1 MATRVRLEWL
11 FWKLSTGVAAVEQ
24 RGDGGS
30 SCGGGVY
37 PKCARLWFRKGMS
50 GGIKFGVCRTS
61 KTYNAYCFPRGKL
74 LDIYRKL
81 KTATYFDILSDEM
94 DHLLPIT
101 QKETV
106 EPLAFVPPDAEE
118 EAVLGD
124 IWKGKATSSGVLYNS
139 YRDTNV
145 AEVIS
150 GEGKQSSLVNREDA
164 ETCDRFTGNCDE
176 GSKGGLRRVS
186 PSDIDVTQFKLLQE
200 QQHLHLQMP
209 HSQSLQFLLDQLLQ
223 HQMSGPGYS
232 QHVFDA
238 ARDNRLDQ
246 VQLRRHI
253 LSESQQNSHAS
264 SHLDSSLEQ
273 IIQEKINQGALQ
285 GQQDEF
291 FDLMSQAKYG
301 NMLPSEH
308 QLRLQQEQFQVQQLS
323 MALRQQLGM
332 EGDRRLAGS
341 LSADEVRQFVGNPSN
356 PHQAHSVGLNASD
369 NYQQRLSPLEDPYF
383 NRQNHSLQ
391 DLPERGNFDP
401 NSTAFGR
408 LNLPAVAPGMK
419 VENANSMDLAENL
432 YRQSKNQLGPFSSG
446 NHSLGQ
452 HVPCNAY
459 ASHPGATE
467 SFDSRKNVRLENSW
481 TIKQMQH
488 LNLETE
494 LQRRKSEVD
503 SSTWASAGG
512 VHENSKKALMD
523 LLQQK
528 LGLQNSDSSAL
539 LQDHLH
545 GVAVSGYVNQMVNCE
560 RFPLKAGVVT
570 GFR

>member
-1 MATRVRLEWL
+1 MLVL
-11 FWKLSTGVAAVEQ
+11 
-24 RGDGGS
+24 
-30 SCGGGVY
+30 
-37 PKCARLWFRKGMS
+37 
-50 GGIKFGVCRTS
+50 
-61 KTYNAYCFPRGKL
+61 
-74 LDIYRKL
+74 
-81 KTATYFDILSDEM
+81 
-94 DHLLPIT
+94 T
-101 QKETV
+101 QM
-106 EPLAFVPPDAEE
+106 
-118 EAVLGD
+118 
-124 IWKGKATSSGVLYNS
+124 NS
-139 YRDTNV
+139 
-145 AEVIS
+145 
-150 GEGKQSSLVNREDA
+150 
-164 ETCDRFTGNCDE
+164 
-176 GSKGGLRRVS
+176 SKGGLRRVS

-419 VENANSMDLAENL
+419 V
-432 YRQSKNQLGPFSSG
+432 
-446 NHSLGQ
+446 
-452 HVPCNAY
+452 
-459 ASHPGATE
+459 HPGATE

-528 LGLQNSDSSAL
+528 LGIQS
-539 LQDHLH
+539 
-545 GVAVSGYVNQMVNCE
+545 M
-560 RFPLKAGVVT
+560 
-570 GFR
+570 